1 MMSLDVRLCLH
12 QRPAL
17 GQNLLHLSLQSS
29 NPCHRGHRRWWLS
42 VCLDGDIPFSL
53 LLVLVSGGCG
63 GGCWVDKDRA
73 SRDRDDLTGHH
84 WIMLWRGAGTRETG
98 REENKQN
105 QSEAKNKEF
114 WLTLVFCLLNWITE
128 QLHYD

>member
-12 QRPAL
+12 QRPTL
-17 GQNLLHLSLQSS
+17 GQNLLHLFLQSS
-29 NPCHRGHRRWWLS
+29 NPRHRGHRRWWLS

-84 WIMLWRGAGTRETG
+84 WIMLRRGQGQERRGGKRA
-98 REENKQN
+98 NKTKVKQRV
-105 QSEAKNKEF
+105 
-114 WLTLVFCLLNWITE
+114 LVDSCFCLLNWITE

>member
-1 MMSLDVRLCLH
+1 MMSLDVRLCL

-29 NPCHRGHRRWWLS
+29 NPCRWWRFS
-42 VCLDGDIPFSL
+42 VCLDGDIPFDL

-63 GGCWVDKDRA
+63 GGCWVDKDGA

-84 WIMLWRGAGTRETG
+84 WIMLWRREGQEG
-98 REENKQN
+98 RGGKRAN
-105 QSEAKNKEF
+105 
-114 WLTLVFCLLNWITE
+114 
-128 QLHYD
+128 